1 MGLDMYLNAKRYL
14 SDYNEAD
21 LAKKREMMNLFP
33 ELAVYLTQENGHPIK
48 EITASVG
55 YWRKANA
62 IHGWFENED
71 CIIFKFKDYGFIHD
85 NRGNS
90 YNISSGA
97 AGITI
102 QIIKSN

>member
-1 MGLDMYLNAKRYL
+1 MLIHIGVEELEENFRSHWRAELIAHPHI
-14 SDYNEAD
+14 DYA
-21 LAKKREMMNLFP
+21 
-33 ELAVYLTQENGHPIK
+33 T
-48 EITASVG
+48 
-55 YWRKANA
+55 NA

-90 YNISSGA
+90 YNISSGK